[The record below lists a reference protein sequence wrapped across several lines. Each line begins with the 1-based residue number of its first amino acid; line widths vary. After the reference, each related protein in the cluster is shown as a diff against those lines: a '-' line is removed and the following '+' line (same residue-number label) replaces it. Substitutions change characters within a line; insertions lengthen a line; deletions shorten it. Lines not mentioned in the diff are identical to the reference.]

1 MTQLESLRTWIGR
14 SESRT
19 ETLSPEPVIGL
30 AATLDLDGDALVR
43 GPLPPLWHWL
53 YFLPRAPQRE
63 LGQDGHP
70 ALGGF
75 MPPVPPPA
83 PIVWMSTDGKASVG
97 GATGRWE
104 GSSDCL
110 ATAAASTTRRAAT
123 RFASRDSLPEEVAPF
138 SAAPSTTKMRRTSTT
153 VRRTVRSAVRNRDS
167 TSLAHAEP
175 PVADAP
181 GGREAEAA
189 APFL

>member
-1 MTQLESLRTWIGR
+1 MVCSFTW
-14 SESRT
+14 
-19 ETLSPEPVIGL
+19 
-30 AATLDLDGDALVR
+30 
-43 GPLPPLWHWL
+43 
-53 YFLPRAPQRE
+53 
-63 LGQDGHP
+63 
-70 ALGGF
+70 
-75 MPPVPPPA
+75 
-83 PIVWMSTDGKASVG
+83 STDGKASVG

-167 TSLAHAEP
+167 TSLAHANHLWP
-175 PVADAP
+175 TRPADGRQSGKRLGNP
-181 GGREAEAA
+181 GSTALEKELQKRHGGCQRR
-189 APFL
+189 LG